1 MWRTSSLNES
11 MLERDVSVSC
21 FIREPLEP
29 IRNESCF
36 VNVFNRFIKK
46 DPTHMNDSFTNRTCI
61 CCHLSSADMFQ
72 QVLYQNILTFCTW
85 INDKYATNYKFN
97 FSYWSLFWNAT
108 TSVKE
113 INVRDF
119 VFAVSFSVQL
129 NKTLKHVDVHSLVI
143 YVTYMKIAIFDFIVT
158 FRRLA

>member
-1 MWRTSSLNES
+1 MTKLTYVLGRCSKIQNLLKPTRWKKKSSCKTPYFNPMWRTSSLNES
-11 MLERDVSVSC
+11 MLERGVSVVSC
-21 FIREPLEP
+21 FNREPLEP

-113 INVRDF
+113 
-119 VFAVSFSVQL
+119 
-129 NKTLKHVDVHSLVI
+129 
-143 YVTYMKIAIFDFIVT
+143 M
-158 FRRLA
+158 